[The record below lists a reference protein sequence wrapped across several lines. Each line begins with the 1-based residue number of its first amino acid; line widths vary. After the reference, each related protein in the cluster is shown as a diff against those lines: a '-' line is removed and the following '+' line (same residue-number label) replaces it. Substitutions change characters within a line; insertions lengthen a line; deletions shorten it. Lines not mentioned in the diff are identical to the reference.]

1 MGFSG
6 RGPKFLV
13 LWLDHVFICLEVVW
27 CTKLTWPYSYDV
39 VRTSDISNHYICN
52 TSLITPKFTF
62 QKLLT
67 MFSWE
72 DLLKFFGVGYRVLWP
87 DLSSKKNNKL
97 GAPDHFSRDEV
108 CMETRLQGTY
118 STWHLRVTD
127 CVVQWS
133 QLLLPSLILRLSTQ
147 TTQVLKC

>member
-52 TSLITPKFTF
+52 TSLITPKFYISKATHCF
-62 QKLLT
+62 LGKTCWNFLELVTESCDQK
-67 MFSWE
+67 
-72 DLLKFFGVGYRVLWP
+72 
-87 DLSSKKNNKL
+87 KKNKL